1 MCFFAKPLNHSK
13 AEGDLNIME
22 MENLHNKRAIN
33 HEKQLGLYHNKVTS
47 SQNPIQG
54 FYDKKKTENGP
65 HTQNWLANK
74 VWELTV
80 LLSSYRSARSVT

>member
-1 MCFFAKPLNHSK
+1 MRWGTS
-13 AEGDLNIME
+13 E
-22 MENLHNKRAIN
+22 HNKRAISY
-33 HEKQLGLYHNKVTS
+33 EKQLGLYHNKVTS
-47 SQNPIQG
+47 SQKPIQE
-54 FYDKKKTENGP
+54 FYDKKKKTENGL